1 MKLMTSLYMIA
12 SIMLF
17 ILPGLYMFKKS
28 IVETPDKYKAIAQ
41 MLTSLLYILLGL
53 WGAIILFITW
63 K

>member
-1 MKLMTSLYMIA
+1 MKLMTSLYMIV

>member
-1 MKLMTSLYMIA
+1 MKLMTSLYMIV

-17 ILPGLYMFKKS
+17 VLPGLYMFKKS

>member
-1 MKLMTSLYMIA
+1 MIV